1 MIEVV
6 KIAEMSNEKLISP
19 FDIEFIALTPILTI
33 SELLLRTVKIQTQNE
48 RYSTTMKTSTKIILA
63 TAFVGTLGLA
73 GLARVVSAKQPQ
85 SPVAIVR
92 QHHSTTQ
99 VAEVS
104 DGDGETNDDAQEA
117 TKLQPLAKIT
127 AQQAQQAAETSVG
140 GKASSVKL
148 ENEDGNLVYAVEI
161 AQQEIKVDA
170 GNGKVLY
177 TENVNQEDDKNE
189 ATRPKSSIQ
198 VQEASDG
205 DGETND
211 DGK

>member
-1 MIEVV
+1 
-6 KIAEMSNEKLISP
+6 
-19 FDIEFIALTPILTI
+19 
-33 SELLLRTVKIQTQNE
+33 
-48 RYSTTMKTSTKIILA
+48 MKTSTKIILT
-63 TAFVGTLGLA
+63 TAFFGTLGLA
-73 GLARVVSAKQPQ
+73 GLSRVVSAKQPQ

-92 QHHSTTQ
+92 QHHSVTQ
-99 VAEVS
+99 VAQAS
-104 DGDGETNDDAQEA
+104 DGDGETNDDAQEQQEA

-148 ENEDGNLVYAVEI
+148 ENENGNLVYAVEI

-170 GNGKVLY
+170 GNAKVLY
-177 TENVNQEDDKNE
+177 TENANQEDDKNE

-198 VQEASDG
+198 VQQTSDG

>member
-1 MIEVV
+1 
-6 KIAEMSNEKLISP
+6 
-19 FDIEFIALTPILTI
+19 
-33 SELLLRTVKIQTQNE
+33 
-48 RYSTTMKTSTKIILA
+48 MKTSTKIILA
-63 TAFVGTLGLA
+63 AAFVGTLGLA

-92 QHHSTTQ
+92 QHQSTTQ
-99 VAEVS
+99 VAQAS
-104 DGDGETNDDAQEA
+104 DGDGETNDDAQEQQEA
-117 TKLQPLAKIT
+117 TKLQQAAKIT
-127 AQQAQQAAETSVG
+127 AQQAQQAAEISVG
-140 GKASSVKL
+140 GKASRVKL
-148 ENEDGNLVYAVEI
+148 ENENSNLVYAVEI

-177 TENVNQEDDKNE
+177 TENANQQDDKNK